1 MRAVS
6 LKLPES
12 LDNRLAAVAA
22 ERSET
27 KSAVVREALET
38 YLQGGKRARTRS
50 CLALAS
56 DLVGCVSGP
65 SDVSFHAKHM
75 KGFGK

>member
-1 MRAVS
+1 MKTVS

-12 LDNRLAAVAA
+12 LDDRLTAVAA

-38 YLQGGKRARTRS
+38 YLREGKGARTRS

-56 DLVGCVSGP
+56 DLVGCVPGP
-65 SDVSFHAKHM
+65 PDLSFHAKHM
-75 KGFGK
+75 KDFGI

>member
-1 MRAVS
+1 MRTMS

-12 LDNRLAAVAA
+12 LDERLAVVAA
-22 ERSET
+22 ERSAT

-38 YLQGGKRARTRS
+38 YLRRRKGVQPRS

-56 DLVGCVSGP
+56 DLVGCVAGP
-65 SDVSFHAKHM
+65 TDLSFHKKHL